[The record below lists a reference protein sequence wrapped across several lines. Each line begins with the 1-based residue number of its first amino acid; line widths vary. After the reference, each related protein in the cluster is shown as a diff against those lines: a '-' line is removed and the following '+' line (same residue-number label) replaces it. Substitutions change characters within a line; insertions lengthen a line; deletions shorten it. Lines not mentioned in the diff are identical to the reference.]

1 MVPQAGE
8 VHLSAAAR
16 SRLSLVWKIVLDA
29 YRDRY
34 REGIPR
40 RSIAD
45 EEVDARILYRVL
57 AGGGGREL
65 VGPAQAR
72 GGICREVC
80 VVHSR
85 RPYHFLFS
93 IPLAQVQ
100 ACRC

>member
-1 MVPQAGE
+1 MVPEAGE

-16 SRLSLVWKIVLDA
+16 SGLSLVWKIVLGA

-45 EEVDARILYRVL
+45 EEIDARILYRVL

-72 GGICREVC
+72 GGGFGRMAAFTLVSDEPSARAAVIRRQ
-80 VVHSR
+80 SR
-85 RPYHFLFS
+85 LS
-93 IPLAQVQ
+93 
-100 ACRC
+100 

>member
-1 MVPQAGE
+1 MVPEAGE

-16 SRLSLVWKIVLDA
+16 SGLSLVWKIVLDA

-45 EEVDARILYRVL
+45 EEADARILYRVL
-57 AGGGGREL
+57 AGDGGREL

-72 GGICREVC
+72 GGFGRMAEFTLVSDEPSARAAVIRRQ
-80 VVHSR
+80 SR
-85 RPYHFLFS
+85 
-93 IPLAQVQ
+93 LA
-100 ACRC
+100 

>member
-1 MVPQAGE
+1 MVPEAGE

-34 REGIPR
+34 CEGIPR

-45 EEVDARILYRVL
+45 KEVEARILYRVL

-72 GGICREVC
+72 GGIGCMAAFTLVSDEPSARAAVI
-80 VVHSR
+80 R
-85 RPYHFLFS
+85 RQRR
-93 IPLAQVQ
+93 LA
-100 ACRC
+100 